1 MAVFDL
7 WLWSLL
13 ALVLL
18 PGVLVYFGLHVVG
31 RGIIFVDLALAQIA
45 ALGVCVAIVMGEHTG
60 GHPHTYLM
68 SLLFTLFGAA
78 LFAWTRFRHPRV
90 PQEAII
96 GIIYVVAAA
105 AATVVLSRTAEGDEA
120 LKSLLL
126 GNILLVS
133 KAEVLRT
140 FTLFAVIALI
150 HYLLRGRF
158 LMNTFREEEARRLGV
173 RLRLWDFLFYATF
186 GLVVTSF
193 VQIVGVY
200 LVFSYLIVPA
210 VCGAILSERILT
222 RLIIGWT
229 VALVT
234 GVAGLLM
241 SVEIESLDLPTGPTI
256 VCLFGVTLLLCGGL
270 AWKKK
275 RDEQPGA
282 V

>member
-1 MAVFDL
+1 MAIFDL
-7 WLWSLL
+7 WLWPLL

-18 PGVLVYFGLHVVG
+18 PGLLVYFGLHVVG
-31 RGIIFVDLALAQIA
+31 RGVIFVDLALAQMA
-45 ALGVCVAIVMGEHTG
+45 ALGVCVAIAMGEHSG

-68 SLLFTLFGAA
+68 SLLFTMFGAV
-78 LFAWTRFRHPRV
+78 LFSWTRFRHPRV

-96 GIIYVVAAA
+96 GIIYVVSAA

-133 KAEVLRT
+133 KAEVLRA
-140 FTLFAVIALI
+140 FALFSGIALI
-150 HYLLRGRF
+150 HFLLRKRF
-158 LMNTFREEEARRLGV
+158 LMNTFDEDRARRIGA

-210 VCGAILSERILT
+210 VCGAILSAKILT

-229 VALVT
+229 VALLVGVT
-234 GVAGLLM
+234 GLLM
-241 SVEIESLDLPTGPTI
+241 SVEIEALDLPTGPTI
-256 VCLFGVTLLLCGGL
+256 VCVFGVALLLCAGL
-270 AWKKK
+270 TWKK
-275 RDEQPGA
+275 RSGSRL
-282 V
+282 